1 MMNRKLHRPEPI
13 LHHTAKS
20 VDRSVPPQAAA
31 ARLRDGEMLIV
42 ADLYT
47 TGEAILARLDL
58 LLRPPPHDAP
68 FEARQAHRRRH
79 REAVLRLLAPIEEHR
94 LALADARPIGFLEEL
109 YPGRPTFVLPFAQVQ
124 ELFGAWNR
132 YREGVH
138 LKVLGHSLFPFYGTY
153 VPTRV
158 SHLEL
163 FGTWLHQYKGPRD
176 RAIDVGTGCGV
187 LALMLCRAG
196 FARVLATD
204 INPNAVESVSR
215 ELDRL
220 APPPP
225 IDLFCGD
232 LLGDGP
238 EPADLIVFNPPWIRG
253 EAQGLLDEAL
263 VFTDGLFER
272 FFDQACA
279 RLTATG
285 RVVLVFSN
293 ILELVQ
299 PDVPHPILSELE
311 RGRLRLVQKLARRV
325 EPAKTPDGGHRRT
338 RERVEIWE
346 LARA

>member
-1 MMNRKLHRPEPI
+1 MTPNLHRPEPI
-13 LHHTAKS
+13 LRHTARP

-31 ARLRDGEMLIV
+31 ARLRDGETLLV
-42 ADLYT
+42 TDLYT
-47 TGEAILARLDL
+47 TGEAILARLDA

-68 FEARQAHRRRH
+68 FDARQAHRRAH
-79 REAVLRLLAPIEEHR
+79 RAAVLRLLAPIEDHR
-94 LALADARPIGFLEEL
+94 LALADACPIGFLDEL
-109 YPGRPTFVLPFAQVQ
+109 YPDHASFVLPFAQVQ

-132 YREGVH
+132 YKEGVH

-158 SHLEL
+158 THLEL

-196 FARVLATD
+196 VQRVLATD

-215 ELDRL
+215 ELGRL
-220 APPPP
+220 SPRPP

-232 LLGDGP
+232 LLGPDP
-238 EPADLIVFNPPWIRG
+238 APADLIVFNPPWIRG
-253 EAQGLLDEAL
+253 EAEGLLDEAL
-263 VFTDGLFER
+263 YFTGDLFGR
-272 FFDQACA
+272 FFDQAFD
-279 RLTATG
+279 RLAADG

-299 PDVPHPILSELE
+299 PDVPHPILAELA
-311 RGRLRLVQKLARRV
+311 RGRLRLVQKLSRRV
-325 EPAKTPDGGHRRT
+325 EPSAAPDGTRRRT